1 LDEKE
6 YAQKDMLTNAGV
18 VTLIMPVYMYFT
30 QALQQ
35 IDQQQFIDANRTI
48 MDQ

>member
-1 LDEKE
+1 MTVVILNFGIIYRFYDISNLDEKE

-30 QALQQ
+30 
-35 IDQQQFIDANRTI
+35 
-48 MDQ
+48 